1 MKRKINL
8 TKEPKKNNHKNR
20 NQNFLKKTTYHK
32 LDERIL
38 LKTNQNDTKDP
49 RKENKKSIE

>member
-8 TKEPKKNNHKNR
+8 TKEPKKNNHKNG